1 MFEKGNHPKEKHQR
15 ETQLTCIP
23 LLLERS
29 CGGREEFTKTQLLIP
44 FHTQKQN
51 EQTDS
56 KGIDCVFVVYTPFLI
71 STTPRKNQEYFSMCL
86 CVHVCGECIR
96 EHLKNNNK
104 IPTNRKTTTA
114 ITSILSS

>member
-56 KGIDCVFVVYTPFLI
+56 KGIDCIRRVYSISNFYNTQEEPGIFFYVFVCTCLRRVYKGTP
-71 STTPRKNQEYFSMCL
+71 
-86 CVHVCGECIR
+86 
-96 EHLKNNNK
+96 
-104 IPTNRKTTTA
+104 
-114 ITSILSS
+114 